1 MPLKPAKRGN
11 KVWIRVDSVSHFV
24 CQFQVYTGRPNQG
37 QGHGLGERVVK
48 ELSRDLVNGNHH
60 LYFDNFFSSYKLM
73 KDMLGDNIYATATTR
88 SNRKDFPQELKEV
101 KLSCGELLVVQRNS
115 VTASTWQDKK

>member
-1 MPLKPAKRGN
+1 M
-11 KVWIRVDSVSHFV
+11 DSVSHFV

-73 KDMLGDNIYATATTR
+73 KDLLGDNIYATATTH
-88 SNRKDFPQELKEV
+88 SHRKDFPQELKEV

>member
-1 MPLKPAKRGN
+1 MSNPPPFPGTRG
-11 KVWIRVDSVSHFV
+11 VGVSIDW
-24 CQFQVYTGRPNQG
+24 CI
-37 QGHGLGERVVK
+37 
-48 ELSRDLVNGNHH
+48 NGNHH